1 MIGVVR
7 DSAVREVGEPPQP
20 RLYRPFG
27 RQDAAGL
34 TAVLLETRTDPG
46 AMVSAVRDTLLAM
59 GRNVRVYTVQPLSA
73 YVDQSFTGV
82 RWMATTLTAFGLLAL
97 ALSAIGLYGVISYRV
112 SLRTQE
118 IGIRMALGAGR
129 GLIFREVLVHGLA
142 IAVAGVVIG
151 EVLAVPALRGLAAI
165 QVGIRPGAPFTHIAT
180 AAVWVTVAVLAC
192 YVPASRASRVDPIEA
207 LRHE

>member
-1 MIGVVR
+1 
-7 DSAVREVGEPPQP
+7 
-20 RLYRPFG
+20 
-27 RQDAAGL
+27 
-34 TAVLLETRTDPG
+34 
-46 AMVSAVRDTLLAM
+46 M

-82 RWMATTLTAFGLLAL
+82 RWMAATLTAFGLLAL

-129 GLIFREVLVHGLA
+129 GLMFREVLVQGLA

-151 EVLAVPALRGLAAI
+151 EVLAIPALRGLAAI
-165 QVGIRPGAPFTHIAT
+165 QVGIRPVAPFTHIAT